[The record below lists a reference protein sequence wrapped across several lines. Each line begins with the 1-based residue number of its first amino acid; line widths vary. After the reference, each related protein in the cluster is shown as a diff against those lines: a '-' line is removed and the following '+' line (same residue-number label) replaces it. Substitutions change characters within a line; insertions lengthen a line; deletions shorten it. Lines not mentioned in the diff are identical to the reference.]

1 MSKPLGKLIAVHAL
15 AAEHVQRAA
24 FVAVLAFVFFVG
36 TMFLFYIRS
45 SLLYFLL
52 ASAFLVIYVITML
65 SWVVQRKNVVQVFEG
80 GFSYKSKQASWD
92 EISEVRDEG
101 IIVLKDEKQI
111 IISPAIDKLPA
122 LLELIRRQT
131 ALG

>member
-1 MSKPLGKLIAVHAL
+1 MAVHAM
-15 AAEHVQRAA
+15 AAEHIQRAA

-36 TMFLFYIRS
+36 SMFLFYVRE

-52 ASAFLVIYVITML
+52 SSGFLVVYLITML

-92 EISEVRDEG
+92 QISGVADDG
-101 IIVLKDEKQI
+101 TITLKDEKQI
-111 IISPAIDKLPA
+111 IISPAIDKLPT
-122 LLELIRRQT
+122 LLDLIRHR
-131 ALG
+131 AENA